1 MAGNRRRMTLT
12 IAVVGGAVV
21 VGLGLLVVALIGI
34 AGRPADNRESPAA
47 VATSTTTTT
56 STTALAAAMREWQ
69 SRAGD
74 HFKESAKALDQV
86 SEGTERDDE
95 AAVRT
100 GCQRLHDTNAV
111 GLQADLPTPD
121 PALTAELQRMI
132 DDVNTAAHACLR
144 FSDSRSQDDASTYQ
158 IYLTRA
164 VDHLTTAKQILN
176 GDLGKG

>member
-1 MAGNRRRMTLT
+1 MAADRRRMTLAV
-12 IAVVGGAVV
+12 AVVSAVV
-21 VGLGLLVVALIGI
+21 TGLGLLVVAFIGM
-34 AGRPADNRESPAA
+34 ARHPADNRESPPSI
-47 VATSTTTTT
+47 ATSSTMTT
-56 STTALAAAMREWQ
+56 STTALAAAMREWE

-86 SEGTERDDE
+86 SEGTERNDD

-100 GCQRLHDTNAV
+100 GCQRLHDTNAI

-144 FSDSRSQDDASTYQ
+144 FSDSRNQNDASTYQ
-158 IYLTRA
+158 TYLARA
-164 VDHLTTAKQILN
+164 IDHLTTAKQILN
-176 GDLGKG
+176 EDLGKG

>member
-1 MAGNRRRMTLT
+1 MTADRRRMTLAVT
-12 IAVVGGAVV
+12 AVVGAIVA
-21 VGLGLLVVALIGI
+21 GLVLLVVAFIGM
-34 AGRPADNRESPAA
+34 ARHPADDREPLPA
-47 VATSTTTTT
+47 STTTT

-74 HFKESAKALDQV
+74 HFKETAKALDQV
-86 SEGTERDDE
+86 SQGSEHEDT

-100 GCQRLHDTNAV
+100 GCQRLHDTNAI

-121 PALTAELQRMI
+121 PALTAELQRMV

-144 FSDSRSQDDASTYQ
+144 FSDSRHQDDATTYQ
-158 IYLTRA
+158 TYLARA

-176 GDLGKG
+176 EDLGKG